1 MHNGQT
7 TGESGG
13 PRFRPLRRRASA
25 TALAIGTASCLHAHQ
40 NRFIF
45 VWLRK
50 SGEGE
55 TKMKNNAIR
64 MFLALGAACVCVSAL
79 DAQPNALAAKV
90 PFAFQVGDKTLPAG
104 TYRVSEYGST
114 GVPILQNANTGDS
127 IFVAG
132 ASHSLDPVRPG
143 RLVF

>member
-1 MHNGQT
+1 
-7 TGESGG
+7 
-13 PRFRPLRRRASA
+13 
-25 TALAIGTASCLHAHQ
+25 
-40 NRFIF
+40 
-45 VWLRK
+45 
-50 SGEGE
+50 
-55 TKMKNNAIR
+55 MKNNAIR

-143 RLVF
+143 RLVFHCYGPDGCFLAEIWPPRGFGSAVSKTRTEKEILKGERSREMATISIDLRRAD